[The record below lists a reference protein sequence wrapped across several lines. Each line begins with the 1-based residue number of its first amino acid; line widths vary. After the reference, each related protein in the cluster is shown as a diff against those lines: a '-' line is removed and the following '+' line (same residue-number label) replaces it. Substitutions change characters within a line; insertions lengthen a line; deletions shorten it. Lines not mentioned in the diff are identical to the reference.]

1 MDSFSSLGLFL
12 AIYGSLWLTMAP
24 IAPYGS
30 LWHVM
35 APYGSYQHFSQNYDN
50 ISQNYI
56 HLFARKFDW
65 SCKLLK
71 SWVTILMVL
80 RRCTVKNVIVNTT
93 SASLFGRHFNGTL
106 KVPGSGD
113 LLRYIITAQNAH
125 EAVRLA
131 KKASLSFHGAHL
143 FNLVQSTFDTWLLGR
158 WVSWSMGWMTVWL
171 LFLTNQQYWVD
182 RMLLSPIPLLSRLSI
197 QLILIPW
204 Q

>member
-1 MDSFSSLGLFL
+1 MATF
-12 AIYGSLWLTMAP
+12 GSLWPLLLHMALYGMLWLRMAP
-24 IAPYGS
+24 TNIFPRTMTTFSRIIYI
-30 LWHVM
+30 
-35 APYGSYQHFSQNYDN
+35 FSQGNL
-50 ISQNYI
+50 IG
-56 HLFARKFDW
+56 LL
-65 SCKLLK
+65 KLLK

-113 LLRYIITAQNAH
+113 LLRYIITSQNAH

-158 WVSWSMGWMTVWL
+158 WVSWSMGWMTVLL

-182 RMLLSPIPLLSRLSI
+182 R
-197 QLILIPW
+197 
-204 Q
+204 